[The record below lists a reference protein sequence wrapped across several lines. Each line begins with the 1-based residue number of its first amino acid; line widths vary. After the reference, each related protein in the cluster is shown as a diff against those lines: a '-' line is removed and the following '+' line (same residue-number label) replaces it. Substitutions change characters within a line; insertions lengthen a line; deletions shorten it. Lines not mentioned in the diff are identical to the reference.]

1 MGSTFE
7 TQNMDLWEEVSKDL
21 LDVAPMY
28 GMGQVDY
35 ATSKQVAQFYVDN
48 YTDVK
53 FNNPVWLPGIDTL
66 TMKPD
71 GSVRAYGT
79 WTGKVILQEEN
90 LVLHRII
97 ILISKMV
104 KLPQL
109 ESILTLQEW

>member
-1 MGSTFE
+1 MKKIILFLLLISFTACNTSHPDYEENKKLAQKWVETFE
-7 TQNMDLWEEVSKDL
+7 TQNMDLWEEVVSEDL

-48 YTDVK
+48 YTDVQ

-79 WTGKVILQEEN
+79 WTG
-90 LVLHRII
+90 
-97 ILISKMV
+97 
-104 KLPQL
+104 
-109 ESILTLQEW
+109 